1 MKYIVWMLIP
11 LLLSA
16 EPLTTLFKRVEQ
28 SDLYK
33 SKSEAIDA
41 ELAQKRASLYSDGW
55 RVGSDIGF
63 ADVKDGSDQGVE
75 YALTVG
81 KDFMLNG
88 SKIETLLK
96 QAHLYSD
103 MRKAIEKNRLKVRLW
118 RLYGNYCITQQAL
131 QAKEELA
138 TIYHQMSQYIDKG
151 VRFGEFDAGKAIM
164 AHLTLENL
172 TLQISDLKSQQE
184 NLKAQI
190 NAIVPFDGHFTCHA
204 LRPDF
209 LKLFN
214 PDYSALLPLLQR
226 GVQTSK
232 EMVELS
238 QNKTPSLGIDTTYS
252 NELDTRRYM
261 LSLSLPLAFG
271 TNNEAQRVAALHSY
285 AAARYELQAFR
296 RQYLADT
303 QALKKRLRIYTDH
316 VAKSEDSIRL
326 SLNTLIEQSHMRF
339 MAGEESFIA
348 MLKAAETKLQM
359 IETVIDLKTKRHTA
373 VSNYLYNYAIDPESI
388 LIKTCHAK
396 KLP

>member
-1 MKYIVWMLIP
+1 MRYVVWILIP

-16 EPLTTLFKRVEQ
+16 EPLTTLFDRVEQ
-28 SDLYK
+28 SDLYQ
-33 SKSEAIDA
+33 SRSEAIDA
-41 ELAQKRASLYSDGW
+41 ELAQKRANLYSDGW
-55 RVGSDIGF
+55 RVGSDIGY

-81 KDFMLNG
+81 KNFMLNG
-88 SKIETLLK
+88 SKIEAVLK

-103 MRKAIEKNRLKVRLW
+103 MRKTIEKNRLKVRLW

-138 TIYHQMSQYIDKG
+138 TIYRQMSQYIDKG

-164 AHLTLENL
+164 AHLALENL

-190 NAIVPFDGHFTCHA
+190 NAIVPFDGHFTCHT

-214 PDYSALLPLLQR
+214 PDYSALWPLLQSS
-226 GVQTSK
+226 VQATQK
-232 EMVELS
+232 MVELS
-238 QNKTPSLGIDTTYS
+238 QNRTPTLGIDTTYS

-271 TNNEAQRVAALHSY
+271 TNNEAQRATALHNY
-285 AAARYELQAFR
+285 ASARHELQAFH

-303 QALKKRLRIYTDH
+303 QALKKRLSIYTDY
-316 VAKSEDSIRL
+316 VAKTEDSIRL
-326 SLNTLIEQSHMRF
+326 SINTLIEQSHMRF
-339 MAGEESFIA
+339 IAGEESFIA

-359 IETVIDLKTKRHTA
+359 IETIIDLKIKRHTA
-373 VSNYLYNYAIDPESI
+373 VSNYLYNYAIDPERV
-388 LIKTCHAK
+388 LIQACRAK
-396 KLP
+396 KLQ